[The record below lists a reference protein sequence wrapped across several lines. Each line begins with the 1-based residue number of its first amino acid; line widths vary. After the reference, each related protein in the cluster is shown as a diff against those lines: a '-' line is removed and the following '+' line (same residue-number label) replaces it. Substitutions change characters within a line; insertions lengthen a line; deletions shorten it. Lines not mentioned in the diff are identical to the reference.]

1 MSMATLINPAIPPS
15 PSHGLSIPRTA
26 PTSKFFQVLSLRNRC
41 VRKNCGT
48 NGISSTPSPMDN
60 GGRDDEESSPEDL
73 SDGEVEAMNSEIWTL
88 FTEAQNNIRF
98 LDGQREKAME
108 GWYKTNEEKQLLI
121 QKIKQLE
128 KKYTKKDNL
137 PLCWE
142 LILRI
147 DSMVLGGLVSTEEAS
162 NLRRMVIDSKV
173 SVADVFSGSLQQGDA
188 ELLAELRHFSGGSK
202 RKGFH
207 IIHICTEMEP
217 LVSVGPLASYITGIS
232 RALQKKGH
240 LVEVILPK
248 YASLDLDEVQGLREV
263 EVESYS
269 YFYRRMHGNKIWT
282 GFTYFSRAS
291 LDYIAK
297 SGKQPDVLHLH
308 NWQTAIVGPIFWDI
322 FAKQC
327 LDEAVK
333 LALCGLDPD
342 RLNRPDRLQD
352 TAKTHLVNILKGG
365 IVYSNKVIVMS
376 SIHSKGRVIHSMSHG
391 LEPTLA
397 LHTGKLVVAPYG
409 LDNSTWDPATDKSL
423 PVPFSAEN
431 LWRKNA
437 CRVILHQQAGLE
449 TYVSSIVVGCIISE
463 VSDFDLEKLQ
473 PAVKNANRRGA
484 QFVFL
489 GNGAVPTINRALG
502 YLQEAL
508 EDPKVKIFTSYD
520 EALSRLVFAGSDIIC
535 HSLQDHLL
543 QVPLKALRY
552 GAAPVLEACGSGYNS
567 FRYYADYDLK
577 NSRFA
582 KFMRSTF
589 GIMSLSQALDEINAM
604 KLTSQHT
611 PTLKVCE
618 SSNKGQKYTSPTPW
632 TKAEVVGF
640 RIASSSSATVSGK
653 ENLS

>member
-26 PTSKFFQVLSLRNRC
+26 PTAKFFQVLSLRNRC
-41 VRKNCGT
+41 VRKNCGI
-48 NGISSTPSPMDN
+48 NGISSTPSPMESGTKN
-60 GGRDDEESSPEDL
+60 G
-73 SDGEVEAMNSEIWTL
+73 EIWTL

-98 LDGQREKAME
+98 LDGQRVKAME

-202 RKGFH
+202 R
-207 IIHICTEMEP
+207 
-217 LVSVGPLASYITGIS
+217 
-232 RALQKKGH
+232 
-240 LVEVILPK
+240 
-248 YASLDLDEVQGLREV
+248 YASLDLDKVQGLREV

-269 YFYRRMHGNKIWT
+269 YFCRRMHGNKIWT

-327 LDEAVK
+327 LEEANK
-333 LALCGLDPD
+333 LALCGLDPG

-431 LWRKNA
+431 LMRKNA
-437 CRVILHQQAGLE
+437 CRVILHQQAGLS
-449 TYVSSIVVGCIISE
+449 TDVSSIVVECIISE

-473 PAVKNANRRGA
+473 AAVKNATRRGA

-489 GNGAVPTINRALG
+489 GNGAVPTINRALT

-552 GAAPVLEACGSGYNS
+552 GAAPVLEASGSGYNT
-567 FRYYADYDLK
+567 FRYYVDYDLK

-589 GIMSLSQALDEINAM
+589 GIMSLSEALDEIRNSPSTWNTKISNAM
-604 KLTSQHT
+604 KEDFSWDSECYETHVST
-611 PTLKVCE
+611 
-618 SSNKGQKYTSPTPW
+618 YTDVKSL
-632 TKAEVVGF
+632 
-640 RIASSSSATVSGK
+640 SSSYMIFVKFIPRDETMAMEWTHNLDLNDIGRGKKMNMLVSVASNFHTCSVL
-653 ENLS
+653 EV